1 MNILLASKDKYA
13 FVAGGLLCILC
24 AVGVLFFQQIYL
36 AAIPFALLLGIVIM
50 RDIRIAFFL
59 LMLSIPVSFNLEE
72 KLGIGVDFPDEPLML
87 ILTLAFVFVLILNYQ
102 TIKFREWLKN
112 PLIILIMLSF
122 LWMCITVVFSA
133 TPAFSAKYLV
143 KRIWYLIP
151 FLFFALLLFQ
161 HQKNIGLSF
170 RYMFWPLLLI
180 ILLVLYRYSAVGF
193 RFEEVHDP
201 IQPFFLNHVMYGSMI
216 SCFVPLIAG
225 ALFLKKRFT
234 FSWLVLLSALG
245 IFLIAVYFS
254 YSRAAWVA
262 VIFAAL
268 AFIFIRFKIMHYA
281 MLAFYTLVLS
291 GVIYLSTNNTYLNY
305 RPKFEKTIMHES
317 LADHI
322 MATLQGTDISSA
334 ERYYR
339 WIAAVRMSVDHPILG
354 VGPNNFYDYYKQYT
368 ITSYR
373 TWVSR
378 NPERS
383 TTHNYFLFMLVEQG
397 YPALILYAAL
407 IFMIFYHGQ
416 KVYHRQSSYFNRV
429 AVMSSLCMIAAL
441 FINNFFSEL
450 LETDK
455 IGSLFL
461 LGIAVIVSVDLSS
474 RKKTKLSAIDKKLS
488 N

>member
-1 MNILLASKDKYA
+1 MNKAITAQHKSI
-13 FVAGGLLCILC
+13 FIGGALICIVC
-24 AVGVLFFQQIYL
+24 AIAVLWFQQIYF
-36 AAIPFALLLGIVIM
+36 AAVPFAVLLGLLM
-50 RDIRIAFFL
+50 MYDIRIAYFL
-59 LMLSIPVSFNLEE
+59 LLMSIPFSFNLEE
-72 KLGIGVDFPDEPLML
+72 KLGIGIDFPDEPLML
-87 ILTLAFVFVLILNYQ
+87 VITLAFAFVLILNYRE
-102 TIKFREWLKN
+102 IKFREWLKN
-112 PLIILIMLSF
+112 PLILLIVLSF
-122 LWMCITVVFSA
+122 IWMSITVVFSP
-133 TPAFSAKYLV
+133 TPSFSAKYLV
-143 KRIWYLIP
+143 KRIWYLVP

-161 HQKNIGLSF
+161 QKINIDRSF
-170 RYMFWPLLLI
+170 KYMFWPLLI
-180 ILLVLYRYSAVGF
+180 IICIVLYRYSAVDF

-225 ALFLKKRFT
+225 AIFLKKRFS
-234 FSWLVLLSALG
+234 FSWLFLFAALTV
-245 IFLIAVYFS
+245 FLIAVYFS

-262 VIFAAL
+262 VIFAAVTFV
-268 AFIFIRFKIMHYA
+268 FIQFRIMHYA
-281 MLAFYTLVLS
+281 MLAFYALVLS

-317 LADHI
+317 LTDHI

-339 WIAAVRMSVDHPILG
+339 WIAAVRMSVDHPVLG

-397 YPALILYAAL
+397 YPALILYATL

-416 KVYHRQSSYFNRV
+416 KVYHQQTIYFNKV
-429 AVMSSLCMIAAL
+429 VVMSALCMIAAL

-461 LGIAVIVSVDLSS
+461 LGIAIIVSVDLAS
-474 RKKTKLSAIDKKLS
+474 KKKVVTESID
-488 N
+488 